1 MCEVTVC
8 QRGSELIANLNCE
21 LDHHAAK
28 TVRQKIDEELS
39 AHRPECLVL
48 DFSRVPFMDSS
59 GIGLILGR
67 VERAAAVGATVRIRG
82 LSERLMR
89 IIKLSGLERIRTL
102 TVEDSPTKA
111 L

>member
-8 QRGSELIANLNCE
+8 QRGNELIANLNCE

-28 TVRQKIDEELS
+28 TVRQKIDEALS
-39 AHRPECLVL
+39 AGRPECLVL
-48 DFSRVPFMDSS
+48 DFSKVTFMDSS

-67 VERAAAVGATVRIRG
+67 VERAAAIGASVRIRG

-102 TVEDSPTKA
+102 TVESTPTKA

>member
-1 MCEVTVC
+1 MEKT
-8 QRGSELIANLNCE
+8 LIAKISCE

-28 TVRQKIDEELS
+28 TVRERIDGELA
-39 AHRPECLVL
+39 AHRPKRLVL
-48 DFSRVPFMDSS
+48 DFSGVPFMDSS

-67 VERAAAVGATVRIRG
+67 VERAAAVGATVHVCG

-89 IIKLSGLERIRTL
+89 IIRLSGLDRIRTL
-102 TVEDSPTKA
+102 TIEPRATKA